1 MAYVVGVVFLGLLG
15 FFFVSSVSS
24 PFAEASAQGFL
35 IPGTFL
41 MVLLSPLLTMRLL
54 SEEQKLGTLEL
65 LMTAPVRDHEVV
77 LGKFLAALV
86 IFLVTI
92 ALSIYFVILLFWFGD
107 PDLGPLLSGYLGFIL
122 FSAASLSVGLLG
134 SSLSNNQIV
143 AAVISF
149 GILLVLVLLN
159 QIGNLIEG
167 AGAEILTRVSLQG
180 HFDDFARGV
189 IDTGGLLYYI
199 IFTAVVLFITIRLVE
214 SRRWR

>member
-1 MAYVVGVVFLGLLG
+1 MRNTLAIAWKEIRSYFTSSMAYVVGVVFLGLLG
-15 FFFVSSVSS
+15 FFFVSSISS

-77 LGKFLAALV
+77 LGKFLAAMV

-134 SSLSNNQIV
+134 S
-143 AAVISF
+143 
-149 GILLVLVLLN
+149 
-159 QIGNLIEG
+159 
-167 AGAEILTRVSLQG
+167 LQ
-180 HFDDFARGV
+180 V
-189 IDTGGLLYYI
+189 
-199 IFTAVVLFITIRLVE
+199 
-214 SRRWR
+214 